1 MEAINNNLVLNGNQA
16 AAYAAKDAGVQFFSH
31 YPGSPVNKV
40 EPELKK
46 LNNEFNLGI
55 EFNDAHNEHIA
66 ALAAMGASFSHA
78 RSMLVMKHVG
88 LNIAADPLN
97 YAGYSGINGGMV
109 IVVGTDPGANSST
122 GEQDVHWYAR
132 IFNFPLFEPVSIQEI
147 YDYTL
152 EAYRVSEKNKVPV
165 FLFIPVELAYTI
177 AHIKQKERTQ
187 NSEAIRFEKDRLK
200 YINVGQKAINNH
212 KILVDKITKISEQE
226 THSKRFFNANAK
238 FGIITR
244 GLAFNY
250 VLESILKLGL
260 QEKVDLLNFD
270 MVYPV
275 NQELIFS
282 FVEGKEELLFVED
295 QDGFLEMMVKQD
307 CFNFLK
313 AEIHGKDI
321 FSSYGALDSN
331 QVKSHLSDVFHIP
344 QEKDHSFFFDIEER
358 LGTFC
363 EGCPHTASYYG
374 IFNALEGL
382 DYVLGG
388 DIGCSSLPPFKA
400 DWLLCM
406 NAGIGISQGIAQMS
420 KNQMVVST
428 GGDGSFFH
436 GGMISLQ
443 SAVENNID
451 LVHIVFDNAYVAMT
465 GHQYSPSAGN
475 HFKVKQ
481 FLESIGVTRIHEV
494 DVFER
499 DAMSNVLKSEIGKTG
514 VRVIWAKGAC
524 ALITEAERKGAP
536 HTFKVHIDN
545 KDCSSCNLCYEK
557 LACPAI
563 KRDMT
568 SEDLFVDENLCV
580 RCGTCHSICP
590 NDSISFIDLIES

>member
-1 MEAINNNLVLNGNQA
+1 MELKNKELLINGNQA
-16 AAYAAKDAGVQFFSH
+16 AAYAAMDAGVQFFSH

-40 EPELKK
+40 EPALKK
-46 LNNEFNLGI
+46 LNNEFQLGI

-66 ALAAMGASFSHA
+66 ALAAMGASYSHA

-97 YAGYSGINGGMV
+97 YAGYSGVNGGMV
-109 IVVGTDPGANSST
+109 VVVGTDPGANSST
-122 GEQDVHWYAR
+122 GEQDVHWYAKT
-132 IFNFPLFEPVSIQEI
+132 FNFPLFEPVSIQEI

-152 EAYRVSEKNKVPV
+152 KAYRISEENKVPV
-165 FLFIPVELAYTI
+165 FVFIPVELAHTI
-177 AHIKQKERTQ
+177 AHIQQKEKQ
-187 NSEAIRFEKDRLK
+187 LNKVDIRFEKNRLK

-212 KILVDKITKISEQE
+212 KILVEKIESISKKES
-226 THSKRFFNANAK
+226 HSKRFFNSSASY
-238 FGIITR
+238 GIISR

-250 VLESILKLGL
+250 VLESIMKLGL
-260 QEKVDLLNFD
+260 QDKVDVLNLD
-270 MVYPV
+270 MVYPI
-275 NQELIFS
+275 NKSIISDFT
-282 FVEGKEELLFVED
+282 KEKQQLLFVED

-307 CFNFLK
+307 CFNMLD

-321 FSSYGALDSN
+321 FPSYGALDYD
-331 QVKSHLSDVFHIP
+331 QVKDHLAKVFDIP
-344 QEKDHSFFFDIEER
+344 QEKNQSFFFDIEER

-374 IFNALEGL
+374 IFSALEGI
-382 DYVLGG
+382 DFVLGG

-406 NAGIGISQGIAQMS
+406 NAGIGISQGIAQVS

-451 LVHIVFDNAYVAMT
+451 LVHIVFDNSYVAMT
-465 GHQYSPSAGN
+465 GHQYSPSAGSR
-475 HFKVKQ
+475 FKTRQ
-481 FLESIGVTRIHEV
+481 FLESIGVPRIHEI

-499 DAMSNVLKSEIGKTG
+499 DAMKNALQSEIGKTG

-524 ALITEAERKGAP
+524 ALATEAERKGAP

-563 KRDMT
+563 KRDNV

-590 NDSISFIDLIES
+590 NDSISFIDLIQS

>member
-1 MEAINNNLVLNGNQA
+1 MDNNKNLLLNGNQA
-16 AAYAAKDAGVQFFSH
+16 AAYAAMDAGVQFFSH

-40 EPELKK
+40 EPALKK
-46 LNNEFNLGI
+46 LNQEHNLAI

-66 ALAAMGASFSHA
+66 ALAAMGASYSNA

-97 YAGYSGINGGMV
+97 YAGYSGIKGGLV

-132 IFNFPLFEPVSIQEI
+132 TFNFPLFEPVSVQEI
-147 YDYTL
+147 YDYTRK
-152 EAYRVSEKNKVPV
+152 AYHVSEKYELPV
-165 FLFIPVELAYTI
+165 FVFIPVELAHTI
-177 AHIKQKERTQ
+177 AHVKQGNIESNTKK
-187 NSEAIRFEKDRLK
+187 IHFDKDRAR

-212 KILVDKITKISEQE
+212 RILVEKVEKVAIDINA
-226 THSKRFFNANAK
+226 SKRHFNQGAK
-238 FGIITR
+238 LGIITR

-250 VLESILKLGL
+250 VVEAVMKLSL
-260 QEKVDLLNFD
+260 QDKVDLLNMD
-270 MVYPV
+270 LVYPV
-275 NQELIFS
+275 NQEQIKSFS
-282 FVEGKEELLFVED
+282 NGKDQLLFVED
-295 QDGFLEMMVKQD
+295 QDGFLEIMVKQD
-307 CFNFLK
+307 CFNDLK
-313 AEIHGKDI
+313 AEIHGKDV
-321 FSSYGALDSN
+321 FPSYGALDNN
-331 QVKSHLSDVFHIP
+331 QVTSYLAEQFGIP
-344 QEKDHSFFFDIEER
+344 QKKDQSFFFDIEER

-374 IFNALEGL
+374 IFSALEGV

-406 NAGIGISQGIAQMS
+406 NAGIGISQGIAQVS
-420 KNQMVVST
+420 KDQMIVST

-443 SAVENNID
+443 SAVENKLN

-475 HFKVKQ
+475 NFDKHK
-481 FLESIGVTRIHEV
+481 FLESIGIDRVHEV

-499 DAMSNVLKSEIGKTG
+499 DAMSNALKSEIGKTG
-514 VRVIWAKGAC
+514 VRVIWANGAC
-524 ALITEAERKGAP
+524 ALATEAERKGAP

-563 KRDMT
+563 KRDT
-568 SEDLFVDENLCV
+568 DSQDLFVDENLCV

-590 NDSISFIDLIES
+590 NDSISFIDLIVS